1 MMMTSATPK
10 PYVHAA
16 ASGLSAALF
25 YWFFF
30 YGIPFDFTGDLLYI
44 YEQARDASFGKLLGI
59 IANPL
64 TPAWFFSDDMIHL
77 RPSQFLCI
85 KGMHEFFS
93 LTLPVAHA
101 FAFAGIGL
109 LCGLLFLALWAQC
122 QSKVFA
128 WMGVVLYATF
138 PSHVYSMISII
149 PLDFQPWE
157 MLLMLSAVLLFW
169 KLLAARPMTRRFLL
183 GLLGVVALTWLAI
196 KLKSASKVLPFLLFG
211 LAALMLIPGVRKF
224 LSCAWRAAG
233 FKRKI
238 LALLAALAM
247 FALAIPL
254 LPQQGQSQKEKKS
267 LQVNP
272 GYAAQRVFASRP
284 EHPFPLL
291 SLRRV
296 PPGSLMESYG
306 PFLSWIFLAALAWAL
321 LSRWKRPCRQEDQDR
336 TDLFAPALLWSGLAL
351 AGFFLGEPPSDGNN
365 RYLSYGLLPS
375 VLLLFACLFPR
386 GSVSVSKVGLNIL
399 AAFMIITIAQN
410 MVLFAGWA
418 KHMTGFQWALVQ
430 TERMVFADATQ
441 RHPVNDEELY
451 AFHRELG
458 ESIMHKDWEAA
469 APEILMQKARRQGM
483 AYYLSRSD
491 ATAQQ
496 GIWQAK
502 GLRGQPLGVI
512 ALNDA
517 PTAAMRALR
526 LFRKILGRPESTNAI
541 YVYKLRVQ
549 PEGVTP
555 MPWKPSSVLPYA
567 T

>member
-1 MMMTSATPK
+1 MLSARPK
-10 PYVHAA
+10 PYAHAA
-16 ASGLSAALF
+16 AAGLSAALF

-44 YEQARDASFGKLLGI
+44 YEQARTVSFGKLLGI
-59 IANPL
+59 IADPL

-101 FAFAGIGL
+101 FAFAGMGL
-109 LCGLLFLALWAQC
+109 LCALLFLALWAQC
-122 QSKVFA
+122 QSKAFA
-128 WMGVVLYATF
+128 WLGVVLYATF

-169 KLLAARPMTRRFLL
+169 KLLVSRAGMRRFLL

-233 FKRKI
+233 FKRKL

-254 LPQQGQSQKEKKS
+254 LPQQGQSLKEQKS
-267 LQVNP
+267 LHVNAT
-272 GYAAQRVFASRP
+272 YAAQRVFASRP

-306 PFLSWIFLAALAWAL
+306 PLLSWIFLAALAWAL
-321 LSRWKRPCRQEDQDR
+321 LSRWKRPCGPEYQDR
-336 TDLFAPALLWSGLAL
+336 TDLFAPALLWFGLAL

-375 VLLLFACLFPR
+375 AVLLFACLFPR
-386 GSVSVSKVGLNIL
+386 GSASVSKAGLSIL
-399 AAFMIITIAQN
+399 AALMTITIAQN
-410 MVLFAGWA
+410 IVLFAGWA
-418 KHMTGFQWALVQ
+418 KHMTGFQWAAVQ
-430 TERMVFADATQ
+430 AERVIFSDAMQ
-441 RHPVNDEELY
+441 RMPASGEELY
-451 AFHRELG
+451 DFHRRKG
-458 ESIMHKDWEAA
+458 ETLIRKDWEGGTR
-469 APEILMQKARRQGM
+469 EDLERQVREQG
-483 AYYLSRSD
+483 AVYYLTRSD
-491 ATAQQ
+491 AKEQENL
-496 GIWQAK
+496 WLAK
-502 GLRGQPLGVI
+502 GISLQPMGVVV
-512 ALNDA
+512 LNEA
-517 PTAAMRALR
+517 PTPAMRVLR
-526 LFRKILGRPESTNAI
+526 AFRKALGRPESANAVYI
-541 YVYKLRVQ
+541 YKMRVQ
-549 PEGVTP
+549 PEGFTP
-555 MPWKPSSVLPYA
+555 MPWKPWRPAPYA
-567 T
+567 N